1 MLETSNCLQNIR
13 WTNPTCAC
21 FFFVALCCISHTE
34 AQTERTYCQDTLHF
48 PSNSVGWRNSKPQF
62 ASPER
67 RNENIKYFLEDE
79 SNPQRVAFTLLQS
92 HSGAL
97 RHDSPHVD
105 VDVWRIFI
113 HVVKWL
119 NYEFKITGILLVLRN
134 GWFLLQTFYFLAA
147 RCVVHEEEYQGSSE
161 ATVKAF
167 HSWLT

>member
-1 MLETSNCLQNIR
+1 MPKFGIKAASSCEISDERALAKLSLNFRKCSRPPIVYRTFGEQTRL
-13 WTNPTCAC
+13 ALV

-119 NYEFKITGILLVLRN
+119 NYEFKITGTLLVLRN
-134 GWFLLQTFYFLAA
+134 G
-147 RCVVHEEEYQGSSE
+147 
-161 ATVKAF
+161 
-167 HSWLT
+167 